1 MIVLKSFVVDQTY
14 MLKKRSDDKQILSN
28 NESKALINNL
38 IDQIEFLK
46 NELRSKDTII
56 KLIIENSKY
65 NNEYLQ
71 NKNNNDSNQTEKF
84 ATPKTTA
91 KLKTSDNK
99 DLNNFAS
106 LHRFKILEDKEIDY
120 KENQN
125 NEHENSTSHSA
136 CQPYNSDRVH
146 SKVIVKKS
154 TSSKPKVP
162 VTVILGDSIRKNVYG
177 NIITK
182 SAKHKKTMLLNTF
195 LGQKLQI

>member
-14 MLKKRSDDKQILSN
+14 MLRKKSDDKQILSN

-65 NNEYLQ
+65 NNENLQ

-84 ATPKTTA
+84 ARPKTTA

-120 KENQN
+120 KEN
-125 NEHENSTSHSA
+125 
-136 CQPYNSDRVH
+136 
-146 SKVIVKKS
+146 
-154 TSSKPKVP
+154 
-162 VTVILGDSIRKNVYG
+162 
-177 NIITK
+177 
-182 SAKHKKTMLLNTF
+182 
-195 LGQKLQI
+195 